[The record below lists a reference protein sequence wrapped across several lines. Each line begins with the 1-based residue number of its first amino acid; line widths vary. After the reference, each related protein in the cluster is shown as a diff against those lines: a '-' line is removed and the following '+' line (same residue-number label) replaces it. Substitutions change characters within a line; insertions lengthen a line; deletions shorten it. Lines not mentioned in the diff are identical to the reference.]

1 MIEVLKL
8 TAHSGAQYFSRRL
21 GVVEMMERVPSWE
34 RIERVRMSE
43 DQYRRLPESREAKVF
58 R

>member
-8 TAHSGAQYFSRRL
+8 TAHSGAQYFSKRL
-21 GVVEMMERVPSWE
+21 AVVDMMERVPTWE

-43 DQYRRLPESREAKVF
+43 DQFRRLPESGAAKVF
-58 R
+58 K